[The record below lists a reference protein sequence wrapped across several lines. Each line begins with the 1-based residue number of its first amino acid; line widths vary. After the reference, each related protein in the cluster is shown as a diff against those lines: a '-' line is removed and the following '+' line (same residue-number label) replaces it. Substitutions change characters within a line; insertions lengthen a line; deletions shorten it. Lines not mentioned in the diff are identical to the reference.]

1 MARAGLRKGGGMTGL
16 SQTPGAR
23 RLAELNLGRLL
34 HDWDDPRT
42 APFKDA
48 LDRVN
53 ALAARAPGFVWR
65 LDDEAMEAAQMDP
78 SGPIADARVASTL
91 SVWESPEALER
102 FVFKT
107 VHARFY
113 ARGHEWF
120 EPAARRLVMWWVPAG
135 HRPSVEEGMARLARL
150 EAQGPSDFAFG
161 WAHLKD
167 AQLWKSRGCGA
178 AEAA

>member
-1 MARAGLRKGGGMTGL
+1 MQPADHH
-16 SQTPGAR
+16 
-23 RLAELNLGRLL
+23 LAEFNRGRLL

-48 LDRVN
+48 LDRIN
-53 ALAARAPGFVWR
+53 ALAERAAGFVWR
-65 LDDEAMEAAQMDP
+65 LGDAEMEAAQLDP
-78 SGPIADARVASTL
+78 SGPIADDRVASTL
-91 SVWESPEALER
+91 SVWESAETLER

-120 EPAARRLVMWWVPAG
+120 EPAARRLVMWWVPIG
-135 HRPSVEEGMARLARL
+135 HRPSVDEGMDRLARL
-150 EAQGPSDFAFG
+150 EASGPSADAFG
-161 WAHLKD
+161 WAHLEN
-167 AQLWKSRGCGA
+167 AQAWKSRGCGA